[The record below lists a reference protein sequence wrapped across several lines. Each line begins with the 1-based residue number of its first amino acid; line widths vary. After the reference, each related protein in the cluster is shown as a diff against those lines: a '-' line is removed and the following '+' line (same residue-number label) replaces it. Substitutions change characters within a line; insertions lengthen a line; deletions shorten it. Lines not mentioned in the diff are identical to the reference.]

1 MTVAPLDPVFM
12 DGEQRQPGV
21 EEPLD
26 ARRVAER
33 VGAILA
39 EIGGIADPRLTERT
53 EDLVSLLMQFYGAG
67 IRRMMELSDE
77 AGMLEGELLDRL
89 VQDELVSSLLVIHD
103 LHPID
108 LATRVQVALDK
119 VRPYLGSHGGDV
131 EILGIDG
138 DVVRLRMEGSCSSCP
153 SSTITLNYAIEKA
166 ILDAAPEISRIEAE
180 DVQPAAVGPLIQ
192 LEARHGSRDGHPYAA
207 EPPVQTRT
215 EWLVL
220 DPVARPGASGLQSVD
235 LAGLPVLI
243 CRSGNDLYAY
253 RDRCPNCRS
262 GLAAGRLADAILRCA
277 TCGHTFDVRL
287 AGRAVGDSDLHLE
300 PLPLLSEGASV
311 RIAVPVPV
319 VVVGPE
325 GFVGTA
331 AMASI

>member
-1 MTVAPLDPVFM
+1 MTVASLDPVFT

-33 VGAILA
+33 VGALLG
-39 EIGGIADPRLTERT
+39 EIGAIADPRLTERT

-67 IRRMMELSDE
+67 IRRMMELADD
-77 AGMLEGELLDRL
+77 AGLLEGQLLDRFA
-89 VQDELVSSLLVIHD
+89 QDELVSSLLVIHD
-103 LHPID
+103 LHPVD

-180 DVQPAAVGPLIQ
+180 DVQPEAVGTLIQ
-192 LEARHGSRDGHPYAA
+192 LEARPGSHDGHSHA
-207 EPPVQTRT
+207 EAPVPTRT
-215 EWLVL
+215 EWLIL
-220 DPVARPGASGLQSVD
+220 DPAARPGASGLQSVD

-262 GLAAGRLADAILRCA
+262 GLATSRLVDADLRCA
-277 TCGHTFDVRL
+277 TCGHTFDVRR
-287 AGRAVGDSDLHLE
+287 AGRAVDDSDLHLE

-311 RIAVPVPV
+311 TIAVPVPV
-319 VVVGPE
+319 VAVAAE